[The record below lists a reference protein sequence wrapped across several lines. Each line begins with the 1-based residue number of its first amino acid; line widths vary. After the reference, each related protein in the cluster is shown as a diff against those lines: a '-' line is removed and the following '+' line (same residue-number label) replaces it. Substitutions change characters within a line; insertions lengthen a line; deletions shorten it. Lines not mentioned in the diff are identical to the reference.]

1 MIQYE
6 KFIGG
11 VIEIDMVA
19 LFDERDFT
27 AKEIKDIIQIHDFY
41 HGIIMIDKP
50 TYDMVFRSLMV

>member
-1 MIQYE
+1 
-6 KFIGG
+6 
-11 VIEIDMVA
+11 MVA

-27 AKEIKDIIQIHDFY
+27 AKEIKDIIQAHDFY